1 MSAPNRKADP
11 RHAQVSIVW
20 FRQDLR
26 LADNPALRAAAAAG
40 PVLPVYVLDEAA
52 AEDWGMGGAHRWWL
66 HGSLASLGRDLQG
79 LGAGLVLRRG
89 EAAQVIPA
97 LAAEVGAAVVHA
109 GSMAEPWARQ
119 QEAAVAAALPPG
131 VALRLHRAA
140 TLYELGSVRSKTGG
154 AYGVYTP
161 FANAC
166 RAKGA
171 PPRPEPA
178 PERLTGA
185 GAPSD
190 TLDDWQLLPTH
201 PDWAGGFRKLWQPGE
216 AGAHRR
222 MEQFMA
228 AKLGG
233 YAEGR
238 NTPGED
244 LTSMLS
250 PHMHWGEL
258 SPAQVWHAAEG
269 VGGTL
274 DVFQSE
280 LLWHEFSAN
289 VLWHNPRVPDAPLRP
304 EFGRIVWRD
313 DPAGLRAWQRG
324 QTGVPIVDAG
334 MRQLWQCGWMHN
346 RVRMIAGSFLVKH
359 LLISWVEGER
369 WFWDTLV
376 DGDLAVNA
384 ASWQWIA
391 GCGIDASPF
400 FRVFNPVTQGEKF
413 DAGGTYVRRWVPE
426 LAALPDRWL
435 HAPWTAP
442 PEVLAKAGVALGRD
456 YPKPLVALE
465 EGRDRAL
472 SAFRAIRQA
481 A

>member
-1 MSAPNRKADP
+1 MSTSNRKADP
-11 RHAQVSIVW
+11 QGAHVSIVW

-40 PVLPVYVLDEAA
+40 AVLPVYVLDEAA
-52 AEDWGMGGAHRWWL
+52 AADWGMGGAHRWWL
-66 HGSLASLGRDLQG
+66 HGSLGSLARDLQR

-89 EAAQVIPA
+89 EAASVIPA
-97 LAAEVGAAVVHA
+97 LAAEIGATAVHA
-109 GSMAEPWARQ
+109 GSMAEPWARR
-119 QEAAVAAALPPG
+119 QEAAVAAALPEG
-131 VALRLHRAA
+131 VALELHRAA
-140 TLYELGSVRSKTGG
+140 TMFDLGSVRTKTGG
-154 AYGVYTP
+154 AYGVYGP
-161 FANAC
+161 FAKAC

-171 PPRPEPA
+171 PPSPEPA

-185 GAPSD
+185 NALSD
-190 TLDDWQLLPTH
+190 ALDDWQLLPTH
-201 PDWAGGFRKLWQPGE
+201 PDWAGGFRETWRPGE
-216 AGAHRR
+216 AGAHDR
-222 MEQFMA
+222 MHQFIA
-228 AKLGG
+228 AKLAG

-238 NTPGED
+238 NVPGED

-250 PHMHWGEL
+250 PRLHWGEL
-258 SPAQVWHAAEG
+258 SPAQVWHAAAAQ
-269 VGGTL
+269 GGAL

-289 VLWHNPRVPDAPLRP
+289 VLWHNPHLPDVPLRP
-304 EFGRIVWRD
+304 EFGRIAWRD

-324 QTGVPIVDAG
+324 RTGVPIVDAG
-334 MRQLWQCGWMHN
+334 MRQLWHCGWMHN
-346 RVRMIAGSFLVKH
+346 RLRMIAGSFLVKH

-391 GCGIDASPF
+391 GSGIDSSPF

-413 DAGGTYVRRWVPE
+413 DAGGACVRRWVPE
-426 LAALPDRWL
+426 LAALPDPWL

-442 PEVLAKAGVALGRD
+442 AEVLAKAGLVLGRD
-456 YPKPLVALE
+456 YPKPVVALD
-465 EGRDRAL
+465 EGRERAL